1 MKILKLIKN
10 CLIMFLAYL
19 IICNFVIYLYAQQ
32 QPIDNADTVVVLGAK
47 VIGTPARPHPTLK
60 KRLDIAVTYLQ
71 NNPQS
76 NVVVCGGQGKDESAT
91 EASVMADYL
100 KKHGIDSSRIYIE
113 DQSVRTAQQFIY
125 ANNILPL
132 GKTVV
137 ITSDFHLLRSIML
150 AKRSGIDKVSGLPAP
165 LDLANR
171 DKYRALLREPLALI
185 NSWLFD
191 HPKSDN

>member
-10 CLIMFLAYL
+10 CLIMLLAYL

-113 DQSVRTAQQFIY
+113 DQSARTAQQFIY

-132 GKTVV
+132 GRTVV

-150 AKRSGIDKVSGLPAP
+150 AKRSGIDKVSGLSAP

>member
-1 MKILKLIKN
+1 ML
-10 CLIMFLAYL
+10 LAYL

-47 VIGTPARPHPTLK
+47 VIGTPARPHPSLK

-113 DQSVRTAQQFIY
+113 DQSARTAQQFIY

-132 GKTVV
+132 GRTVV

-150 AKRSGIDKVSGLPAP
+150 AKRSGIDKVSGLSAP